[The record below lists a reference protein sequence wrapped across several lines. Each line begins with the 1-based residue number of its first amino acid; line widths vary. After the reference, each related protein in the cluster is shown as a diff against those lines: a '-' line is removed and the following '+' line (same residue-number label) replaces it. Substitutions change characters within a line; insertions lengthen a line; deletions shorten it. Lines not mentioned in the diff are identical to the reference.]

1 MAIYELDGVAPRV
14 AASAWVADTAQVIGN
29 VVLGENASVWF
40 GTVVRGD
47 IEAITIGAGT
57 NSQDASVLHADF
69 GQPLVI
75 GERVTVGHQ
84 VMLHGCTIG
93 DETLI
98 GIGAIVLN
106 GARIG
111 KNCLV
116 GAGALV
122 TEGKEFPDG
131 SMIIGSPAKAVREL
145 TPEQIEGL
153 RQSAQHYIDNA
164 RRFQRGL
171 RKIGLAGISAA
182 CHLIFPGTSCV
193 SELHKFLFDG
203 LPVRGMIVRLTD
215 AWTDILARRAGNT
228 TTGAY
233 PAPVSELLGEMAAAG
248 VLMQSNIKF
257 NGALVL
263 QVFGDGPVKLAVAEV
278 QSDLSLRATATVN
291 GDVPEGTPLSQMV
304 NLGGGGR
311 CAITLDPKDRHP
323 GQQPYQG
330 VVPLH
335 GDRHE
340 KLDKLSDVLQH
351 YMLQSEQL
359 DTILVLGANDQ
370 LAAGLLIQRMPLK
383 GEGNLAAGLTH
394 RENEDQIGH
403 NEDYNRIAHLA
414 ASLTREE
421 LLTLDVDTILRRLF
435 WEEKLLRFEPQ
446 QGASGP
452 RFACTC
458 SRERVSNMLRNLGV
472 EEAES
477 ILAEREDIE
486 VGCEFC
492 GQQYRFD
499 AVDAAQIF
507 VAPAASQ
514 PPGPSGIQ

>member
-1 MAIYELDGVAPRV
+1 M
-14 AASAWVADTAQVIGN
+14 
-29 VVLGENASVWF
+29 
-40 GTVVRGD
+40 
-47 IEAITIGAGT
+47 
-57 NSQDASVLHADF
+57 
-69 GQPLVI
+69 
-75 GERVTVGHQ
+75 
-84 VMLHGCTIG
+84 
-93 DETLI
+93 
-98 GIGAIVLN
+98 
-106 GARIG
+106 
-111 KNCLV
+111 
-116 GAGALV
+116 
-122 TEGKEFPDG
+122 
-131 SMIIGSPAKAVREL
+131 
-145 TPEQIEGL
+145 
-153 RQSAQHYIDNA
+153 
-164 RRFQRGL
+164 
-171 RKIGLAGISAA
+171 
-182 CHLIFPGTSCV
+182 

-215 AWTDILARRAGNT
+215 AWTELLRRRAANT
-228 TTGAY
+228 ETGPY

-278 QSDLSLRATATVN
+278 QSDLSLRATASVSGELPAN
-291 GDVPEGTPLSQMV
+291 AGLPDMV
-304 NLGGGGR
+304 NVGGGGR

-335 GDRHE
+335 GDHHE
-340 KLDKLSDVLQH
+340 KLERLSDVLQH

-359 DTILVLGANDQ
+359 DTVLVLAANSQ
-370 LAAGLLIQRMPLK
+370 VAAGLLIQRMPLK
-383 GEGNLAAGLTH
+383 GEGNLAQGLTH

-414 ASLTREE
+414 SSLTRDE

-446 QGASGP
+446 QGESGP

-458 SRERVSNMLRNLGV
+458 SRERVANMLRSLGV

-477 ILAEREDIE
+477 ILAERNEIE
-486 VGCEFC
+486 VGCEYC
-492 GQQYRFD
+492 GQQYHFD

-507 VAPAASQ
+507 VAPNVAQPAA
-514 PPGPSGIQ
+514 PSGMQ